1 MPAEGQQTVYAPSG
15 DVSYGTQPYAPTST
29 TSDVYSPA
37 SQQYPQIAT
46 AGVGGFT
53 PDYSP
58 AADKVSGIGLKP
70 SVPYTGGISP
80 EQPTAGPFA
89 ASAEAAGK
97 PAAPTDDWITKVA
110 KSLGVD
116 KKDLYGLIAKGA
128 VGAGGAILGAR
139 KASQAAQQIEAAT
152 AEQKALAQ
160 PYQTQGSQMVGAAQ
174 RGELT
179 PQGQQALAAMQA
191 RVAQSVERSGGVGAQ
206 QAAAQVEAFRQQLLQ
221 AQYSYGIQVMQ
232 VGDQIALG
240 AIKQGLQMD
249 QALNTATQNYY
260 ASLAGLVSGMPLGQ
274 GLRVGGGQGL
284 QAPLQ

>member
-1 MPAEGQQTVYAPSG
+1 MPGAGGVPSPYSLGKPSDISLKSSATPYTEGI
-15 DVSYGTQPYAPTST
+15 ST
-29 TSDVYSPA
+29 A
-37 SQQYPQIAT
+37 
-46 AGVGGFT
+46 
-53 PDYSP
+53 
-58 AADKVSGIGLKP
+58 KVS
-70 SVPYTGGISP
+70 TD
-80 EQPTAGPFA
+80 QT
-89 ASAEAAGK
+89 GK
-97 PAAPTDDWITKVA
+97 PTVPQDDWITSVA

-284 QAPLQ
+284 QAPQQ